1 MDNFIQLGFFWVVFK
16 YLYMGELD
24 ENECDF
30 MYIVY
35 IVELFEVF
43 DFCMMVVNI
52 FNNEVFMN
60 QEIIKVFY
68 VCWIN

>member
-1 MDNFIQLGFFWVVFK
+1 
-16 YLYMGELD
+16 MGELD

-60 QEIIKVFY
+60 
-68 VCWIN
+68 